1 MLTCAMCG
9 KALKECCDIY
19 VEAEDTQ
26 TGETVYLCGECWDEQ
41 RAEEDYEREMFYQ
54 LQQDLEGVE

>member
-9 KALKECCDIY
+9 KPLKECCDIY
-19 VEAEDTQ
+19 VEAEDTA
-26 TGETVYLCGECWDEQ
+26 TGKDVVLCGECWDEQ

-54 LQQDLEGVE
+54 LAQDLEGVE